1 MLGETTMFRKVIVIF
16 AMLGSGFLIYSYSH
30 AKQPRP
36 KLWAAISV
44 CDPLFQEGWTKDLTI
59 HFTLVNDGNA
69 VADPRI
75 ESWKIIVNG
84 EEIENSGF
92 IFGNGIRTSNWN
104 ALAPGDALRFT
115 YGLEQYFN
123 KPGIYRVSWK
133 GKDFEAST
141 IVFRVMPSK
150 NNR

>member
-1 MLGETTMFRKVIVIF
+1 MYRKAIIIF
-16 AMLGSGFLIYSYSH
+16 AILGGGFLFYSYSH
-30 AKQPRP
+30 AKQLRP

-44 CDPLFQEGWTKDLTI
+44 SDPLFQEGGTKDLMI

-69 VADPRI
+69 VVDPRI
-75 ESWKIIVNG
+75 ESSKISVNG
-84 EEIENSGF
+84 EELENSGF
-92 IFGNGIRTSNWN
+92 IFGNGIRSSNWN

-115 YGLEQYFN
+115 YGLEQYFL
-123 KPGIYRVSWK
+123 KPGIYKVSWK
-133 GKDFEAST
+133 GEDFETST